1 MLAAGSVNG
10 IFPAGFHVGCAGG
23 SRGPIVLTQARAV
36 LRKPELVMHSLIA
49 ELHQDHVNLNRLLK
63 LLERELESFRRDQPP
78 DYYLLL
84 DLVEYVESYPDLI
97 HHPRED
103 VIFRVYLE
111 NYSEG
116 EQEVRRLMEE
126 HRLLVEQSQQLRHV
140 LEQALHGVV
149 VSRMMVEESLSRYL
163 DIQRAHLDA
172 EEGNVFPL
180 LESSL
185 QCADWERIQAA
196 MPVSSDPLFGGS
208 VQKRYQSVFDQ
219 IITLS

>member
-1 MLAAGSVNG
+1 
-10 IFPAGFHVGCAGG
+10 
-23 SRGPIVLTQARAV
+23 
-36 LRKPELVMHSLIA
+36 MHALIA

-63 LLERELESFRRDQPP
+63 LLERELASFRRDEPP

-111 NYSEG
+111 AYSEG
-116 EQEVRRLMEE
+116 EAEVRSLMTE
-126 HRLLVEQSQQLRHV
+126 HRVLAEQSHQLRHLVEQ
-140 LEQALHGVV
+140 ALNGVV
-149 VSRMMVEESLSRYL
+149 VSRATLEESLSEYL
-163 DIQRAHLDA
+163 DSQRAHLDV
-172 EEGNVFPL
+172 EESKVLPL
-180 LESSL
+180 IDRSL
-185 QCADWERIQAA
+185 QSTDWERIQAA